1 MYVWLTD
8 ERGYPSGAAG
18 GLVVEGHP
26 EYENRGIIRISQT
39 GSGILNTTMQLTGDI
54 DFFRATL
61 SPVINGSPDFG
72 HAAEVPIISNEV
84 TTRSEERRVGK
95 ECVSTCRSRWS
106 PYH

>member
-39 GSGILNTTMQLTGDI
+39 GSGILNTTMQLPGDI

-72 HAAEVPIISNEV
+72 HAAEVTIISNEDRKS
-84 TTRSEERRVGK
+84 TRLNYSHYCE
-95 ECVSTCRSRWS
+95 SRMPS
-106 PYH
+106 SA